1 MTDTD
6 ITGQPADDAMSH
18 RRWRSLF
25 LIVLMLASAVLS
37 LAACGGRA
45 ASGTKVSASER
56 YAIIRQ
62 AALQYATDA
71 NLPKAKETIAKLN
84 LANPGQIVLSMAEQA
99 INDGK
104 PATDIAALAR
114 LAEGLGARSPK
125 LVAYLAPTA
134 TPSPLPRPTSTVAP
148 PSPTAIPPIA
158 PPAPATTAP
167 TDTPTTAA
175 SPTTTASPTAIASPL
190 PQKPRVV
197 ADSTANLRGGPGT
210 GYPTVGQMAVGKE
223 VDIIGRNS
231 SGDWWRIAWDGA
243 GQAWVA
249 GLVVRVLGPI
259 DTVAVAKDIPA
270 LPTRPPAPPTQPPAP
285 TAPPKPA
292 VEYVVK
298 SFRLIPKGQ
307 DAQQCNG
314 GNHNIFVQVLDKGGA
329 PLVDG
334 VRVREGWRQQNPD
347 TAHDAI
353 KVTGAKGPGRA
364 EWDIYRGGGGQLDIV
379 NESGNRISE
388 LSRGMSAD
396 WPDFDLIQAAGY
408 CDCRPYL
415 DAASCRAGLEG
426 KEYSYFPIGHYA
438 FEVIFQR
445 TW

>member
-1 MTDTD
+1 MTDYH

-25 LIVLMLASAVLS
+25 LTVLMLASAVLIF
-37 LAACGGRA
+37 AGCGGRS

-56 YAIIRQ
+56 DAIIRQ
-62 AALQYATDA
+62 AALQYAKDA
-71 NLPKAKETIAKLN
+71 NLPKAKETITKLN
-84 LANPGQIVLSMAEQA
+84 LANPGQIVLAMAEQA
-99 INDGK
+99 VNDGK
-104 PATDIAALAR
+104 PAADIVALAR

-134 TPSPLPRPTSTVAP
+134 SPSPLPRPTSTVAP
-148 PSPTAIPPIA
+148 PSPTAMSPTATSVPP
-158 PPAPATTAP
+158 PTVSATAAAP
-167 TDTPTTAA
+167 TDAPTA
-175 SPTTTASPTAIASPL
+175 TASPTAIASPL

-210 GYPTVGQMAVGKE
+210 SYPTIGQMAAGKE

-259 DTVAVAKDIPA
+259 DTVAVAKDIPV

-298 SFRLIPKGQ
+298 SFRFVKSKS
-307 DAQQCNG
+307 ATAATT
-314 GNHNIFVQVLDKGGA
+314 IF
-329 PLVDG
+329 
-334 VRVREGWRQQNPD
+334 
-347 TAHDAI
+347 
-353 KVTGAKGPGRA
+353 
-364 EWDIYRGGGGQLDIV
+364 
-379 NESGNRISE
+379 
-388 LSRGMSAD
+388 
-396 WPDFDLIQAAGY
+396 
-408 CDCRPYL
+408 
-415 DAASCRAGLEG
+415 SCRCSIKPAHRWTASVFEKAGV
-426 KEYSYFPIGHYA
+426 P
-438 FEVIFQR
+438 R
-445 TW
+445 TPRLPMTPSR

>member
-1 MTDTD
+1 
-6 ITGQPADDAMSH
+6 
-18 RRWRSLF
+18 
-25 LIVLMLASAVLS
+25 MLAAAVLI
-37 LAACGGRA
+37 LAACGGRS

-56 YAIIRQ
+56 DAIIRQ
-62 AALQYATDA
+62 AALQYAKDA

-84 LANPGQIVLSMAEQA
+84 LANPAQIVLAMAEQA
-99 INDGK
+99 VNDGK
-104 PATDIAALAR
+104 PAADIAAMAR

-134 TPSPLPRPTSTVAP
+134 TPSPLVRPTSTVAP
-148 PSPTAIPPIA
+148 PSPTAIPPTA
-158 PPAPATTAP
+158 TLAPATSLPPTTAP
-167 TDTPTTAA
+167 TDVPTAA
-175 SPTTTASPTAIASPL
+175 ASPTAIASPL

-197 ADSTANLRGGPGT
+197 ADSAANLRGGPGT
-210 GYPTVGQMAVGKE
+210 SYPMIGQMAAGKE
-223 VDIIGRNS
+223 VDIIGRNG

-259 DTVAVAKDIPA
+259 DTVAVAKDIPV
-270 LPTRPPAPPTQPPAP
+270 LPTRPPASPAPPTQPPAP

-329 PLVDG
+329 PMNG
-334 VRVREGWRQQNPD
+334 VRVREGWRQQNPE
-347 TAHDAI
+347 TADDAI
-353 KVTGAKGPGRA
+353 KETGAKGPGRA

-379 NESGNRISE
+379 NESGTRISE

-408 CDCRPYL
+408 CECRPWP

-426 KEYSYFPIGHYA
+426 KQYSYFPIGHYA
-438 FEVIFQR
+438 YEVVFQR